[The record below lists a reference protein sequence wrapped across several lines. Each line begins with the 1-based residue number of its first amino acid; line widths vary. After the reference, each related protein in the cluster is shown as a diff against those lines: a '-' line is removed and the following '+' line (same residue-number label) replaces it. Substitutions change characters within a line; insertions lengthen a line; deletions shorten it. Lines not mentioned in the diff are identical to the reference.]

1 MLYENSSPFH
11 PMHPINVINHQAAV
25 QAELITGIPQGS
37 GTMAWAVVDQ
47 GESTAEQFKPNDTVG
62 CIMLGIAGL
71 VLLTGIIAVIRE
83 KFNST
88 IRLKVTLH

>member
-1 MLYENSSPFH
+1 MLYENNSPFH
-11 PMHPINVINHQAAV
+11 PMHPINVINTQAAV

-47 GESTAEQFKPNDTVG
+47 SESTAEQCKPNDTVG
-62 CIMLGIAGL
+62 WIMLGIASL
-71 VLLTGIIAVIRE
+71 VLLTGIIAALRE

-88 IRLKVTLH
+88 IRLKVTLN